1 MWHWLWLIGVCFDV
15 RRDID
20 FCLMIDITSL
30 KSQLTDDRII
40 ELMDTLGAPLMKAD
54 SNNLIFPSICHHGA
68 DCQAHKPRLY
78 YYIESQSWFC
88 FVCHF
93 SGDTISLIQH
103 VKHIDFNQAVSYIC
117 SILHLQVGQIE
128 ENKCIDSW
136 AELRRFLP
144 NAEPEPDKLLTYDKS
159 ILSLFDHLYPQEWL
173 DYGIS
178 ADILDKFGI
187 GWYARQACISIPVV
201 FNGQLVGVR
210 GRYTREQD
218 VAKGKYRPICTLD
231 GQVLKLATSQVMYG
245 YDQNKTAIEKS
256 RQVVLFESEK
266 SVLKSPQ
273 YGINNA
279 LAVFGSNISRQHIQ
293 LLLELGVNDVVLC
306 MDSDYKQVGDD
317 EFKFFVVKMKKLAV
331 KLKPFFNCS
340 IVYNNQGYDM
350 YKCNMMDIPYE
361 QAMKLWES
369 RVRA

>member
-1 MWHWLWLIGVCFDV
+1 
-15 RRDID
+15 
-20 FCLMIDITSL
+20 MIDIVSL

-40 ELMDTLGAPLMKAD
+40 ELMDAMGAPLMKAD

-68 DCQAHKPRLY
+68 DCQSHKPRLY

-93 SGDTISLIQH
+93 SGDTISLVQH
-103 VKHIDFNQAVSYIC
+103 VKHLDFNQAVSYIC
-117 SILHLQVGQIE
+117 SVLHLQVGQIE
-128 ENKCIDSW
+128 QNEQIDNW
-136 AELRRFLP
+136 VELRRFLP

-201 FNGQLVGVR
+201 FNDQLVGVR

-231 GQVLKLATSQVMYG
+231 GTVLKFPSSACLYG
-245 YDQNKTAIEKS
+245 YDQNKDAIEKS

-266 SVLKSPQ
+266 SVLKAPSF
-273 YGINNA
+273 GIANA
-279 LAVFGSNISRQHIQ
+279 LAVFGSNISKQHIQ

-331 KLKPFFNCS
+331 KLKPYFSVS

-369 RVRA
+369 RVKI

>member
-1 MWHWLWLIGVCFDV
+1 
-15 RRDID
+15 
-20 FCLMIDITSL
+20 MIDIQSL

-40 ELMDTLGAPLMKAD
+40 ELMDAMGAPLMKAD

-68 DCQAHKPRLY
+68 DAMNHRFKL
-78 YYIESQSWFC
+78 WFNQERQVFHC
-88 FVCHF
+88 WVCGLHTDAI
-93 SGDTISLIQH
+93 GLVQN

-117 SILHLQVGQIE
+117 SVLHLQVGQIE
-128 ENKCIDSW
+128 ENKCIDNW

-144 NAEPEPDKLLTYDKS
+144 NAELEPDKLLTYDKS
-159 ILSLFDHLYPQEWL
+159 VLSLFDHLYPQEWL

-178 ADILDKFGI
+178 TDILDKFGI
-187 GWYARQACISIPVV
+187 GWYARQACISIPVL

-245 YDQNKTAIEKS
+245 YDQNKAAIEKS

-266 SVLKSPQ
+266 SVLKAPS
-273 YGINNA
+273 YNLHNA
-279 LAVFGSNISRQHIQ
+279 LAVFGSNISKQHIQ
-293 LLLELGVNDVVLC
+293 LLLELGVNDVVLAF
-306 MDSDYKQVGDD
+306 DSDYKQVGDD
-317 EFKFFVVKMKKLAV
+317 EFRFFVVKMKKLAA
-331 KLKPFFNCS
+331 KLRSYFNVA

-350 YKCNMMDIPYE
+350 YKCNMMDVSYE
-361 QAMKLWES
+361 QAIKLWES
-369 RVRA
+369 RVKI

>member
-1 MWHWLWLIGVCFDV
+1 
-15 RRDID
+15 
-20 FCLMIDITSL
+20 MIDIASL

-40 ELMDTLGAPLMKAD
+40 ELMDAMGAPLMKAD

-93 SGDTISLIQH
+93 SGDTISLVQH
-103 VKHIDFNQAVSYIC
+103 VKHLDFNQAVSYIC
-117 SILHLQVGQIE
+117 SVLHLQVGQIE
-128 ENKCIDSW
+128 QNEQIDNW

-144 NAEPEPDKLLTYDKS
+144 NAEPESDKLLTYDKS

-231 GQVLKLATSQVMYG
+231 GTVLKFPSSACLYG
-245 YDQNKTAIEKS
+245 YDQNKAAIEKS

-273 YGINNA
+273 YGIDNA
-279 LAVFGSNISRQHIQ
+279 LAVFGSNISKQHIQ
-293 LLLELGVNDVVLC
+293 LLLELGVNDVVLAF
-306 MDSDYKQVGDD
+306 DSDYHQVGDD
-317 EFKFFVVKMKKLAV
+317 EFKFFVVKMKKLAA
-331 KLKPFFNCS
+331 KLKPYFSVN
-340 IVYNNQGYDM
+340 IIYNNQGYDM
-350 YKCNMMDIPYE
+350 YKCNMMDLPYE

-369 RVRA
+369 RVRV

>member
-1 MWHWLWLIGVCFDV
+1 MWNVESIKNQINEDSV
-15 RRDID
+15 
-20 FCLMIDITSL
+20 
-30 KSQLTDDRII
+30 II
-40 ELMDTLGAPLMKAD
+40 LMDSLGADFNYQSQDQIRFK
-54 SNNLIFPSICHHGA
+54 SICHNSNSY
-68 DCQAHKPRLY
+68 KLY
-78 YYIESQSWFC
+78 YFINTNSFYC
-88 FVCHF
+88 FREGKSF
-93 SGDTISLIQH
+93 DAISLVHH
-103 VKHIDFNQAVSYIC
+103 VKHLDFNQAVSYIC
-117 SILHLQVGQIE
+117 SVLHLQVGQIE
-128 ENKCIDSW
+128 QNEQLDNW

-201 FNGQLVGVR
+201 FNGQMVGVR

-231 GQVLKLATSQVMYG
+231 GTVLKFPSSACLYG
-245 YDQNKTAIEKS
+245 YDQNKAAIEKS

-266 SVLKSPQ
+266 SVLKAPS
-273 YGINNA
+273 YNLHNA
-279 LAVFGSNISRQHIQ
+279 LAVFGSNISKQHIQ
-293 LLLELGVNDVVLC
+293 LLLEMGVNDVVLAF
-306 MDSDYKQVGDD
+306 DSDYKQVGDD
-317 EFKFFVVKMKKLAV
+317 EFKFFIVKMKKLAA
-331 KLKPFFNCS
+331 KLKPYFSVS

-369 RVRA
+369 RVKI

>member
-1 MWHWLWLIGVCFDV
+1 M
-15 RRDID
+15 ID
-20 FCLMIDITSL
+20 FAKIRMNMSIDDVILLMSSIDVDYNFAS
-30 KSQLTDDRII
+30 
-40 ELMDTLGAPLMKAD
+40 DTEVH
-54 SNNLIFPSICHHGA
+54 FRSICHNSNSY
-68 DCQAHKPRLY
+68 KLY
-78 YYIESQSWFC
+78 YYDSSKKFYCFRCGESFDIFEILKKVLRIPLNDVVKKIC
-88 FVCHF
+88 EKLNINPKNVDECN
-93 SGDTISLIQH
+93 SLC
-103 VKHIDFNQAVSYIC
+103 DN
-117 SILHLQVGQIE
+117 
-128 ENKCIDSW
+128 W

-178 ADILDKFGI
+178 EDILDKFGI

-231 GQVLKLATSQVMYG
+231 GTVLKFPSSACLYG
-245 YDQNKTAIEKS
+245 YDQNKAAIEKS

-266 SVLKSPQ
+266 SVLKAPSF
-273 YGINNA
+273 GIDNA
-279 LAVFGSNISRQHIQ
+279 LAVFGSNISKQHIQ

-306 MDSDYKQVGDD
+306 MDSDYKRVGDD
-317 EFKFFVVKMKKLAV
+317 EFKFFVVKMKKLAA

-369 RVRA
+369 RVKV

>member
-1 MWHWLWLIGVCFDV
+1 
-15 RRDID
+15 
-20 FCLMIDITSL
+20 MIDIASL

-54 SNNLIFPSICHHGA
+54 SNNLIFPSICHYGA
-68 DCQAHKPRLY
+68 DAINHKYKL
-78 YYIESQSWFC
+78 WFNQERQVFHC
-88 FVCHF
+88 WVCGLHTDAI
-93 SGDTISLIQH
+93 GLVQH
-103 VKHIDFNQAVSYIC
+103 VKHLDFNQAVSYIC
-117 SILHLQVGQIE
+117 SVLNLQVGQIE
-128 ENKCIDSW
+128 QNKCIDNW

-144 NAEPEPDKLLTYDKS
+144 NAEPEPDKLLAYDKS

-218 VAKGKYRPICTLD
+218 VSKGKYRPICMLD

-245 YDQNKTAIEKS
+245 YDQNKAAIEKS

-266 SVLKSPQ
+266 SVLKAPQ
-273 YGINNA
+273 YGIDNA
-279 LAVFGSNISRQHIQ
+279 LAVFGSNISKQHIQ

-306 MDSDYKQVGDD
+306 MDSDYHTVGDD
-317 EFKFFVVKMKKLAV
+317 EFKFFVVKMKKLAA
-331 KLKPFFNCS
+331 KLRSYFNVA

-350 YKCNMMDIPYE
+350 YKYNMMDVSYE

-369 RVRA
+369 RVRV

>member
-1 MWHWLWLIGVCFDV
+1 
-15 RRDID
+15 
-20 FCLMIDITSL
+20 MIDITSL

-40 ELMDTLGAPLMKAD
+40 ELMDAMGAPLMKAD

-68 DCQAHKPRLY
+68 DYQAHKPRLY

-93 SGDTISLIQH
+93 SGDTISLVQH
-103 VKHIDFNQAVSYIC
+103 VKHLDFNQAVSYIC
-117 SILHLQVGQIE
+117 SVLHLQVGQIE
-128 ENKCIDSW
+128 QNEQLDNW

-187 GWYARQACISIPVV
+187 GWYARQACISIPVI

-218 VAKGKYRPICTLD
+218 VAKGKYRPICMLD
-231 GQVLKLATSQVMYG
+231 GTVLKFPSSACLYG
-245 YDQNKTAIEKS
+245 YDQNKVAIEKS
-256 RQVVLFESEK
+256 HQVVIFESEK
-266 SVLKSPQ
+266 SVLKAPQ
-273 YGINNA
+273 YGIDNA
-279 LAVFGSNISRQHIQ
+279 LAVFGSNISKQHIQ
-293 LLLELGVNDVVLC
+293 LLLELGVNDVVLAF
-306 MDSDYKQVGDD
+306 DSDYKQVGDD
-317 EFKFFVVKMKKLAV
+317 EFKFFVVKMKKLAA
-331 KLKPFFNCS
+331 KLKPYFSVS

-369 RVRA
+369 RVKI

>member
-1 MWHWLWLIGVCFDV
+1 
-15 RRDID
+15 
-20 FCLMIDITSL
+20 MIDITSL

-40 ELMDTLGAPLMKAD
+40 ELMDALGVPLMKAD

-68 DCQAHKPRLY
+68 DCQSHKPRLY

-93 SGDTISLIQH
+93 SGDTISLVQH
-103 VKHIDFNQAVSYIC
+103 VKQLDFNQAVSYIC
-117 SILHLQVGQIE
+117 SVLHLQVGQIE
-128 ENKCIDSW
+128 ENKCIDNW
-136 AELRRFLP
+136 TELRRFLP

-231 GQVLKLATSQVMYG
+231 GTVLKFPSSACLYG
-245 YDQNKTAIEKS
+245 YDQNKAAIKKS

-266 SVLKSPQ
+266 SVLKAPSF
-273 YGINNA
+273 GIHNA
-279 LAVFGSNISRQHIQ
+279 LAVFGSNISKQHIQ
-293 LLLELGVNDVVLC
+293 LLLELGVNDVVIAF
-306 MDSDYKQVGDD
+306 DSDYKQVGDD
-317 EFKFFVVKMKKLAV
+317 EFKFFVVKMKKLVA
-331 KLKPFFNCS
+331 KLKPFFNCA

-361 QAMKLWES
+361 QAMKIWES
-369 RVRA
+369 RVRV

>member
-1 MWHWLWLIGVCFDV
+1 
-15 RRDID
+15 
-20 FCLMIDITSL
+20 MIDITSF

-40 ELMDTLGAPLMKAD
+40 ELMDAMGTPLMKAD

-68 DCQAHKPRLY
+68 DCQSHKPRLY

-93 SGDTISLIQH
+93 SGDTISLVQH
-103 VKHIDFNQAVSYIC
+103 VKHLDFNQAVSYIC
-117 SILHLQVGQIE
+117 SVLHLQVGQIE
-128 ENKCIDSW
+128 ENKQLDNW

-159 ILSLFDHLYPQEWL
+159 ILSLFDHLHPQEWL

-178 ADILDKFGI
+178 ADILDKFSI
-187 GWYARQACISIPVV
+187 GWYARQACISIPVL

-231 GQVLKLATSQVMYG
+231 GQVLKFPSSACLYG
-245 YDQNKTAIEKS
+245 YDQNKAAIEKS

-266 SVLKSPQ
+266 SVLKAPR
-273 YGINNA
+273 YCIDNA
-279 LAVFGSNISRQHIQ
+279 LAVFGSNISKQHIQ
-293 LLLELGVNDVVLC
+293 ILLELGVNDVVLAF
-306 MDSDYKQVGDD
+306 DSDYKQVGDD
-317 EFKFFVVKMKKLAV
+317 EFKFFVIKIKKLAA

-340 IVYNNQGYDM
+340 IVYNNQSYDM

-369 RVRA
+369 RVRV

>member
-1 MWHWLWLIGVCFDV
+1 
-15 RRDID
+15 
-20 FCLMIDITSL
+20 MIDIVSL

-40 ELMDTLGAPLMKAD
+40 ELMDAMGAPLMKAD

-68 DCQAHKPRLY
+68 DAINHKCKLWF
-78 YYIESQSWFC
+78 SQERQVFHCW
-88 FVCHF
+88 VCGF
-93 SGDTISLIQH
+93 SGDTISLVQH
-103 VKHIDFNQAVSYIC
+103 VKHLDFNQAVSYIC
-117 SILHLQVGQIE
+117 SVLHLQVGQIE
-128 ENKCIDSW
+128 QNEQLDNW

-187 GWYARQACISIPVV
+187 GWYARQSCISIPVV

-218 VAKGKYRPICTLD
+218 VAKGKYRPICMLD
-231 GQVLKLATSQVMYG
+231 GTVLKFPSSACLYG
-245 YDQNKTAIEKS
+245 YDQNKAAIEKS

-266 SVLKSPQ
+266 SVLKAPQ
-273 YGINNA
+273 YGIDNA
-279 LAVFGSNISRQHIQ
+279 LAVFGSNISKQHIQ

-317 EFKFFVVKMKKLAV
+317 EFKFFVVKMKKLAA

-369 RVRA
+369 RVKI

>member
-1 MWHWLWLIGVCFDV
+1 
-15 RRDID
+15 
-20 FCLMIDITSL
+20 MIDIQSL
-30 KSQLTDDRII
+30 KSQITDDRII
-40 ELMDTLGAPLMKAD
+40 ELMDALGAPLMKAD

-78 YYIESQSWFC
+78 YYIESQNWFC

-93 SGDTISLIQH
+93 SGDTISLVQH
-103 VKHIDFNQAVSYIC
+103 VKHLDFNQAVSYIC
-117 SILHLQVGQIE
+117 SVLHLQVGQIE
-128 ENKCIDSW
+128 ENKQLDNW
-136 AELRRFLP
+136 VELRRFLP

-231 GQVLKLATSQVMYG
+231 GTVLKFPSSVCLYG
-245 YDQNKTAIEKS
+245 YDQNKAAIEKS

-273 YGINNA
+273 YGIDNA
-279 LAVFGSNISRQHIQ
+279 LAVFGSNISKQHIQ

-317 EFKFFVVKMKKLAV
+317 EFKFFVVKMKKLAA
-331 KLKPFFNCS
+331 KLKPYFS
-340 IVYNNQGYDM
+340 VGVVYNNQGYDM

-369 RVRA
+369 RVRV

>member
-1 MWHWLWLIGVCFDV
+1 
-15 RRDID
+15 
-20 FCLMIDITSL
+20 MIDIASL

-40 ELMDTLGAPLMKAD
+40 ELMDAMGAPLMRAD

-93 SGDTISLIQH
+93 SGDTISLVQH

-117 SILHLQVGQIE
+117 SVLHLQVGQIE
-128 ENKCIDSW
+128 QNEQLDNW

-187 GWYARQACISIPVV
+187 GWYARQACISIPVI

-210 GRYTREQD
+210 GRYTREHD

-231 GQVLKLATSQVMYG
+231 GTVLKLATSQVMYG
-245 YDQNKTAIEKS
+245 YDQNKAAIEKS

-266 SVLKSPQ
+266 SVLKAPK

-279 LAVFGSNISRQHIQ
+279 LAVFGSNISKQHIQ
-293 LLLELGVNDVVLC
+293 LLLELGVNDVVLAF
-306 MDSDYKQVGDD
+306 DSDYKQVGDD
-317 EFKFFVVKMKKLAV
+317 EFKFFVVKMKKLAA

-369 RVRA
+369 RVKI

>member
-1 MWHWLWLIGVCFDV
+1 
-15 RRDID
+15 
-20 FCLMIDITSL
+20 MIDITSL

-40 ELMDTLGAPLMKAD
+40 ELMDAMGAPLMKAD

-68 DCQAHKPRLY
+68 DAINHRPKL
-78 YYIESQSWFC
+78 WFNQERQVFHC
-88 FVCHF
+88 WVCGLHTDAI
-93 SGDTISLIQH
+93 GLVQH
-103 VKHIDFNQAVSYIC
+103 VKHLDFNQAVLYIC
-117 SILHLQVGQIE
+117 SVLHLQVGQIKQNE
-128 ENKCIDSW
+128 QIDNW
-136 AELRRFLP
+136 VELRRFLP

-218 VAKGKYRPICTLD
+218 IAKGKYRPICTLD

-245 YDQNKTAIEKS
+245 YDQNKAAIEKS

-266 SVLKSPQ
+266 SVLKAPSF
-273 YGINNA
+273 GIDNA
-279 LAVFGSNISRQHIQ
+279 LAVFGSNISKQHIQ
-293 LLLELGVNDVVLC
+293 LLLELGVNDVVLAF
-306 MDSDYKQVGDD
+306 DSDYKQVGDD
-317 EFKFFVVKMKKLAV
+317 EFKFFVVKMKKLAA
-331 KLKPFFNCS
+331 KLKPYFSVS

-361 QAMKLWES
+361 QAMKLYES
-369 RVRA
+369 KVRV

>member
-1 MWHWLWLIGVCFDV
+1 MLNVESIKNQINEDNV
-15 RRDID
+15 
-20 FCLMIDITSL
+20 
-30 KSQLTDDRII
+30 II
-40 ELMDTLGAPLMKAD
+40 LMDSLGADFNYQSQDQIRFK
-54 SNNLIFPSICHHGA
+54 SICHNSNSY
-68 DCQAHKPRLY
+68 KLY
-78 YYIESQSWFC
+78 YFINTNSFYC
-88 FVCHF
+88 FREGKSF
-93 SGDTISLIQH
+93 DAISLVQH
-103 VKHIDFNQAVSYIC
+103 VKHINFNQAVSYIC
-117 SILHLQVGQIE
+117 SVLHLKVGQIE
-128 ENKCIDSW
+128 QNEQIDNW

-144 NAEPEPDKLLTYDKS
+144 NAEIEPDKLLTYDKS

-218 VAKGKYRPICTLD
+218 IAKGKYRPICMLD
-231 GQVLKLATSQVMYG
+231 GTVLKFSSSACLYG
-245 YDQNKTAIEKS
+245 YDQNKATIEKS

-273 YGINNA
+273 YGIDNA
-279 LAVFGSNISRQHIQ
+279 LAVFGSNISKQHIQ

-306 MDSDYKQVGDD
+306 MDSDYKQVGDN
-317 EFKFFVVKMKKLAV
+317 EFKFFVVKMKKLAA

-369 RVRA
+369 RVRV